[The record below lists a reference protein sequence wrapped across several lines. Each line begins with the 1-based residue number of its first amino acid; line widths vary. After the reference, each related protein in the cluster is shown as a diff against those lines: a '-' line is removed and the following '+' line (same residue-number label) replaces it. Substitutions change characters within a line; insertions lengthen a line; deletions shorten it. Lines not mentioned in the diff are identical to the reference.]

1 MKRMRTLLVS
11 ALLVLA
17 ASKASAQLTAA
28 KEGPI
33 VYGHH
38 HLNTTNMAAHKKF
51 FVDTLGGKLVTIGTS
66 NTEIVEFPNVLIFFR
81 TTQAPTGGTRG
92 TTVNHIGFSV
102 PNLRQVVDKV
112 KANGFQMITTT
123 EAAAD
128 RTVKDDI
135 AGPAQ
140 AGGASIAF
148 AQGPDDLKVEFVE
161 ATQQTIPIT
170 LHHVHFFNPKNTEMQ
185 AWYVKT
191 FGATPRTGGAFPAGI
206 LPGVALNFSPS
217 ADPVVGTQGRALDH
231 IGFEV
236 KNLEAF
242 CKELEA
248 DGIKLTVPY
257 RQVPALGIAIA
268 FFTDPWGTYIE
279 LTRAWTECISS
290 RGFGVDD
297 NSFPNESA

>member
-1 MKRMRTLLVS
+1 MKHMLALVTS
-11 ALLVLA
+11 ALLALS
-17 ASKASAQLTAA
+17 ASTASAQLTAA
-28 KEGPI
+28 KDGPI

-51 FVDTLGGKLVTIGTS
+51 FVETLGGKLVTIGTN

-81 TTQAPTGGTRG
+81 ATQAPTGGTRG

-102 PNLRQVVDKV
+102 PSLRPVVDKV
-112 KANGFQMITTT
+112 KANGFQMITKT
-123 EAAAD
+123 EATPD
-128 RTVKDDI
+128 RVVKDDI

-140 AGGASIAF
+140 PGGASIAF

-161 ATQQTIPIT
+161 AAQQTIPIA
-170 LHHVHFFNPKNTEMQ
+170 LHHVHFFNPKNTDMQ

-191 FGATPRTGGAFPAGI
+191 FGATPRSGGAFPQGI

-217 ADPVVGTQGRALDH
+217 PDPVVGTQGRALDH

-236 KNLEAF
+236 KDLEAF
-242 CKELEA
+242 CKKLEA
-248 DGIKLTVPY
+248 DGIKLAVPY

-279 LTRAWTECISS
+279 MTEGLDKV
-290 RGFGVDD
+290 R
-297 NSFPNESA
+297 